1 MFTKNVISQD
11 MIDAVNSILM
21 QEEKKEML
29 LEPGKKMELET
40 GFHMAA
46 HAAKKANQ
54 THFEFQ
60 GKKYPVTAK
69 STAEAIEEK
78 NKFDPLKHVK
88 NPTPGEKAAAKD
100 VKRGSYADRA
110 AMLRSAQA
118 DGRLKEEIEELDE
131 LSKKT
136 LTSYR
141 IKSIGRDA
149 DFEKKGYQ
157 AAGKGPGNEKSD
169 RLFNK
174 SDLVTT
180 ARDSAKRKLMNSEAI
195 EEEKDDD
202 SMYTTKA
209 QAKKIADKEAAKE
222 VHKHEKNLHKGSKE
236 TKFDEERHMSDDE
249 MAKREKIVKSMKKG
263 MAGFKERYGNRAK
276 NVMYATATKQAMK
289 EEVQEAA
296 GGVTVKKEYDDK
308 DESEHG
314 VYHGKK
320 KIGYVVHDKK
330 TDTHTAYHGH
340 KYGKDDYENSDDFQS
355 HEKAVNQIKS
365 SAALKEEVNHLNEEM
380 HFRKTHKMSHVHSP
394 DTISVTHA
402 HHKNHGHIG
411 HIEEYHECDAGGKHT
426 GNKKYAIEH
435 YPSGKQMHGC
445 DTSEEAAKHLKK
457 FHEDHC
463 EKMESMGIKMEEIG
477 GISTISEKTPV
488 KKSIRVDTL
497 KGIEH
502 TNSPEVEKDIAHFSG
517 KKATLKAE
525 AKTPGDNSVPFVTD
539 EKSPMSIAKKLA
551 QKSFKKIKNETMMGK
566 LGTSE

>member
-340 KYGKDDYENSDDFQS
+340 KYGKDDYENSDDFPS
-355 HEKAVNQIKS
+355 HKKAVNQIKS
-365 SAALKEEVNHLNEEM
+365 SAGLKEEETST
-380 HFRKTHKMSHVHSP
+380 KK
-394 DTISVTHA
+394 VTP
-402 HHKNHGHIG
+402 
-411 HIEEYHECDAGGKHT
+411 
-426 GNKKYAIEH
+426 KK
-435 YPSGKQMHGC
+435 
-445 DTSEEAAKHLKK
+445 
-457 FHEDHC
+457 
-463 EKMESMGIKMEEIG
+463 ESIG
-477 GISTISEKTPV
+477 GIVGAGDGLGNV
-488 KKSIRVDTL
+488 KEDMKVDTL
-497 KGIEH
+497 AGPTSIKNIPKKQADELKDGNGHESLRNGKLI
-502 TNSPEVEKDIAHFSG
+502 SAGDAAPEPRNNPPYKV
-517 KKATLKAE
+517 KAFE
-525 AKTPGDNSVPFVTD
+525 AKTPGGQIDNFTPSVDQPLKERVKDMAKRKFRK
-539 EKSPMSIAKKLA
+539 ENMSGLTLSD
-551 QKSFKKIKNETMMGK
+551 Q
-566 LGTSE
+566 